1 MLLLGRFIKALIV
14 KPHDVQDAM
23 DKLDRL
29 SAQELQMV
37 VANIL
42 AAVNHMRRKSFS
54 PEDGASTDNSCFLF
68 LQAMSFVHKL
78 RIGSTHPTLLPI
90 TSLLWKHGT
99 ARPANGFWTQS
110 SS

>member
-78 RIGSTHPTLLPI
+78 RIENWLNPPDPSSKHIAALDTR
-90 TSLLWKHGT
+90 HGT
-99 ARPANGFWTQS
+99 TASGF
-110 SS
+110 